1 MSSDQTSQSIELG
14 NPTPWLF
21 GIALSH
27 RGNVRAENQDRYAL
41 VPLPQD
47 DAVLALVA
55 DGMGGHTGGSQ
66 AAELATE
73 TIQATLQKSEGQLYE
88 RLQDSFV
95 HADEAIRS
103 RAKSE
108 VRLVGMGTTGVAAI
122 FHRGHCTHL
131 YTGDSRLYHFR
142 DREEVYRTK
151 DHSIVRYLVDEG
163 LLTPEEAR
171 SHPMRSRL
179 TSSLGGGMQEKR
191 LLLEPRWREGEREHL
206 QPAVL
211 QLASQDL
218 VLLCS
223 DGLCGEVSNED
234 LLALVKVNFEE
245 PQKLADE
252 CIRAALACGGRDNI
266 TVIVV
271 KVGTLEE
278 TAHSSDTA
286 PAPPA

>member
-14 NPTPWLF
+14 HPKPWLF
-21 GIALSH
+21 GVAVSH

-66 AAELATE
+66 AAELAKD
-73 TIQATLQKSEGQLYE
+73 TIQATLEKSEGQLYE

-95 HADEAIRS
+95 NADEAIRS

-108 VRLVGMGTTGVAAI
+108 VRLVGMGTTGVAAV
-122 FHRGHCTHL
+122 FYKGHCTHL

-142 DREEVYRTK
+142 NSEEIYRTK

-191 LLLEPRWREGEREHL
+191 LLLEPRWREGEREQL

-223 DGLCGEVSNED
+223 DGLCGEVTNEE
-234 LLALVKVNFEE
+234 LNEIVKKHFDD
-245 PQKLADE
+245 PKKLAEE
-252 CIRAALACGGRDNI
+252 CVSAALAAGGRDNV

-278 TAHSSDTA
+278 NAHSSDSA